1 MIALPSSISKSA
13 DSTKE
18 VNVAPSP
25 VKTSASS
32 LLNKKFPVVVAPV
45 VIVFPKT
52 SLSLNVLPLFSL
64 I

>member
-25 VKTSASS
+25 VKTSAGF
-32 LLNKKFPVVVAPV
+32 LITPGF
-45 VIVFPKT
+45 FQW
-52 SLSLNVLPLFSL
+52 PLKPQMAF
-64 I
+64 